1 MSPEDVK
8 GSITVFMLYMMQ
20 GLVLGVVGC
29 VPLVMNTMGVD
40 MEQQAIFS
48 MAMVPF
54 SVKILWAPIVDSISF
69 GKLGWRKPWI
79 VFAQSI
85 VGALLAGASL
95 SFDTL
100 VENGDIA
107 LLTGMYFV
115 IVGCLTI
122 QDISVDGWA
131 CSLLSPEYVGMT
143 ANLQLAGQLIGA
155 FSWNIYFSFLDE
167 TIGYPSFLRYVSIF
181 YLVATAAVLVLVKD
195 TSKPENNSWSSVS
208 NSFLNIFK
216 LLKLKPIII
225 LVIFCLTSKIGF
237 APHGEALMLKLR
249 ARCVEKKVF
258 SRVSFFM
265 KFFNVACAAVFIK
278 FTRKRSLI
286 TFLYAYPFY
295 MIGT

>member
-1 MSPEDVK
+1 
-8 GSITVFMLYMMQ
+8 
-20 GLVLGVVGC
+20 
-29 VPLVMNTMGVD
+29 MGVD

-100 VENGDIA
+100 VEVCQLCDLIVFNDFIKNGDIA

-225 LVIFCLTSKIGF
+225 LGTDHKCQ
-237 APHGEALMLKLR
+237 
-249 ARCVEKKVF
+249 
-258 SRVSFFM
+258 
-265 KFFNVACAAVFIK
+265 N
-278 FTRKRSLI
+278 
-286 TFLYAYPFY
+286 TFLKKQIMNLQSYFLPNFKNRIRPSWRGSDA
-295 MIGT
+295 

>member
-79 VFAQSI
+79 IFAQSI
-85 VGALLAGASL
+85 VGALLACASL
-95 SFDTL
+95 SFNTL

-107 LLTGMYFV
+107 LLTGMYFL
-115 IVGCLTI
+115 IVGFITV

-131 CSLLSPEYVGMT
+131 CSLLSPEYVGMA
-143 ANLQLAGQLIGA
+143 ANLQLGGQLIGA

-167 TIGYPSFLRYVSIF
+167 TIGYPSFLRYISIF

-195 TSKPENNSWSSVS
+195 TSKPEDNSWSSVY
-208 NSFLNIFK
+208 NSFF
-216 LLKLKPIII
+216 
-225 LVIFCLTSKIGF
+225 
-237 APHGEALMLKLR
+237 
-249 ARCVEKKVF
+249 
-258 SRVSFFM
+258 
-265 KFFNVACAAVFIK
+265 
-278 FTRKRSLI
+278 
-286 TFLYAYPFY
+286 
-295 MIGT
+295 